1 MPFISV
7 PIHYVIWLTLRLFG
21 HKVALLAYALLAG
34 LVVKAQDG
42 SARVFLGAL
51 RCFLVLGYMS
61 NSVALAIAPK
71 RLRMRAAAK
80 APKALPS
87 PPRSG
92 SP

>member
-1 MPFISV
+1 VPFISM

-21 HKVALLAYALLAG
+21 HKVALLAG
-34 LVVKAQDG
+34 FVVKIQDG

-71 RLRMRAAAK
+71 
-80 APKALPS
+80 ALPS
-87 PPRSG
+87 PPRSR
-92 SP
+92 